1 MTREETNQAIEE
13 LQTLLQDTNVLY
25 LADASSLN
33 SADTT
38 KLRGECYKAEI
49 KLQVVKNT
57 LLRIAME
64 RTEGREYGELLD
76 VLKGQTA
83 LMTSTV
89 GNAPAKLIEEFRKT
103 NERPIL
109 KGAYVEEAVYIGD
122 DQLKALT
129 EIKSKDELLG
139 ELVGLLQS
147 PMRNVLGAL
156 QSGGNTISGLVK
168 ALGERQG

>member
-1 MTREETNQAIEE
+1 MTREEKNQAIEE
-13 LQTLLQDTNVLY
+13 LQALLQDTNVLY

-64 RTEGREYGELLD
+64 RTEGRDYGELMD

-83 LMTSTV
+83 LMASSV
-89 GNAPAKLIEEFRKT
+89 GNAPAKLIKEFRK
-103 NERPIL
+103 NSERPIL

-147 PMRNVLGAL
+147 PMKNVLGAL

-168 ALGERQG
+168 ALGEREG

>member
-1 MTREETNQAIEE
+1 M
-13 LQTLLQDTNVLY
+13 LQDTKDVY
-25 LADASSLN
+25 LTDASSLN

-38 KLRGECYKAEI
+38 KLRGECYKADI

-64 RTEGREYGELLD
+64 RTEGREYGELMD

-83 LMTSTV
+83 LMTGSV
-89 GNAPAKLIEEFRKT
+89 GNAPAKLIKEFRK
-103 NERPIL
+103 NSERPIL

-168 ALGERQG
+168 ALGEREG

>member
-1 MTREETNQAIEE
+1 MTREEKNQAIEE
-13 LQTLLQDTNVLY
+13 LQALLQDTNVLY

-64 RTEGREYGELLD
+64 RTEGRDYGELMD

-83 LMTSTV
+83 LMASAV
-89 GNAPAKLIEEFRKT
+89 GNAPAKLIKEFRK
-103 NERPIL
+103 NSERPIL

>member
-1 MTREETNQAIEE
+1 MTREEKNQAIEE

-168 ALGERQG
+168 ALGDRQG